1 VRADEGEGL
10 DRAVFIVRLDRDGLG
25 RVTGVVERVR
35 TGEKA
40 RVASL
45 AEVGARLAALWG
57 RGDAEVSPES

>member
-1 VRADEGEGL
+1 MRADEGARL

-40 RVASL
+40 RVGSL
-45 AEVGARLAALWG
+45 AELGARLAALWG
-57 RGDAEVSPES
+57 HGDAEVSAES